1 MTDGTRK
8 DRRLAPALALL
19 AALCGAAGV
28 AADGRDGERA
38 HRVVLVADSGDRQ
51 EVVDEVVLGAEADGA
66 MRILGDADRTWH
78 PFSPGGG
85 FLGVEL
91 TALSPELRVHFGAP
105 EDSGVMVAR
114 VVEDSPAWRGGLRV
128 GDIVTTLSGVRVDSP
143 GDLAREV
150 RERGGETVTLELWRD
165 GRLEQLDVAL
175 DEREASWQAFEA
187 FEAFGPPCGAEEDC
201 AFDRSLRWRGL
212 DCERED
218 CKVVVR
224 CDGAGRC
231 ECEVDGESRDCA
243 ALEGEGK

>member
-8 DRRLAPALALL
+8 DRRMAPALALL

-28 AADGRDGERA
+28 AAEGRDAGERP
-38 HRVVLVADSGDRQ
+38 HRVVVVADGDDRQ
-51 EVVDEVVLGAEADGA
+51 EVVHEVVLGA
-66 MRILGDADRTWH
+66 
-78 PFSPGGG
+78 PGGG

-91 TALSPELRVHFGAP
+91 TALSRELRVHFGVP
-105 EDSGVMVAR
+105 EDAGVMVAR

-128 GDIVTTLSGVRVDSP
+128 GDIVTTVSGVRVDSP

-175 DEREASWQAFEA
+175 EERDASWQG
-187 FEAFGPPCGAEEDC
+187 FEAFGLPCAADGDC
-201 AFDRSLRWRGL
+201 AFDRFLHWRGL
-212 DCERED
+212 DCEREE

-224 CDGAGRC
+224 CDGPGQC
-231 ECEVDGESRDCA
+231 ECEVDGESRDCDE
-243 ALEGEGK
+243 LEGDGE